1 MIHRRRT
8 TCDGDPHHRA
18 DRTSGKGTAL
28 RKTALIAIVDDDESF
43 RSAMEGLIRSLG
55 HRAVAFAS
63 AEAFLD
69 SDPGHAVNCVVSDIH
84 MPGIDGFEMK
94 TRMNERA
101 MGIGVI
107 FVTARSEPFLHD
119 QAMASGAVC
128 LLRKPFE
135 AQVLVDCLARVLDR

>member
-1 MIHRRRT
+1 M
-8 TCDGDPHHRA
+8 
-18 DRTSGKGTAL
+18 

-43 RSAMEGLIRSLG
+43 RVAMEGLIRSLG

-63 AEAFLD
+63 AEAFLE
-69 SDPGHAVNCVVSDIH
+69 SDPGHVDCVVSDIQ
-84 MPGIDGFEMK
+84 MPGMDGFEMK
-94 TRMNERA
+94 ERMDERA
-101 MGIGVI
+101 MGVSVI

-135 AQVLVDCLARVLDR
+135 AQILVHCLARALDR